1 MPDLTLD
8 NLSKVPDSEYTSHS
22 AIQLQL
28 FEHVPHSILTV
39 GTEGRFSGPPS
50 PHHVTLSRRSSMSIG
65 ALKGPDYN
73 VDTTQIGVP
82 VVTPRKERPG
92 HKRSLTGMS
101 LTSLLCPIANR
112 QAPTFPLKL
121 GLNLKNGPLAMNQL
135 GRKQSKPRLSME
147 KTHRPWPTVSF
158 DILPIP

>member
-1 MPDLTLD
+1 
-8 NLSKVPDSEYTSHS
+8 
-22 AIQLQL
+22 
-28 FEHVPHSILTV
+28 
-39 GTEGRFSGPPS
+39 
-50 PHHVTLSRRSSMSIG
+50 MSIG

-101 LTSLLCPIANR
+101 LSSLLSQIANR

-121 GLNLKNGPLAMNQL
+121 DLNLKNGRLAMNLL
-135 GRKQSKPRLSME
+135 GRKQLKLRLSME
-147 KTHRPWPTVSF
+147 KMHRLWPTVSSG
-158 DILPIP
+158 IPPIP

>member
-1 MPDLTLD
+1 
-8 NLSKVPDSEYTSHS
+8 
-22 AIQLQL
+22 
-28 FEHVPHSILTV
+28 
-39 GTEGRFSGPPS
+39 
-50 PHHVTLSRRSSMSIG
+50 MSIG

-101 LTSLLCPIANR
+101 LTSLLFHIANI

-121 GLNLKNGPLAMNQL
+121 GLNLKSGPLAMNLL
-135 GRKQSKPRLSME
+135 GRKQLKLRLLME
-147 KTHRPWPTVSF
+147 KIHRPWPTVSSG
-158 DILPIP
+158 ILPIP